1 MRVKFNKTK
10 STTKSKGTITKRIVK
25 TIRRITVIKKKKKNF

>member
-10 STTKSKGTITKRIVK
+10 ATTKSKGIITKRIVK
-25 TIRRITVIKKKKKNF
+25 TIRRITVIKKKK